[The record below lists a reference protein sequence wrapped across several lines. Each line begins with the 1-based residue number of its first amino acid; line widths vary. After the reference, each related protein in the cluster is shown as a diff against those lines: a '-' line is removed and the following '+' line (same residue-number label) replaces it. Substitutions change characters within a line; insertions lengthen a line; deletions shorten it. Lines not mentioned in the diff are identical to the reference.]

1 MTDGHKCIGSPVLF
15 FFKIGTSQLVD
26 TSQMANLD
34 ELARIAKDYHLK
46 VSVVGAADSATGTD
60 ENNNPLSKS
69 RAEFITQQLIL
80 RGVDKSM
87 IVSKS
92 KGGIDKY
99 SPVAAN
105 RHTAVRLFVK

>member
-1 MTDGHKCIGSPVLF
+1 
-15 FFKIGTSQLVD
+15 
-26 TSQMANLD
+26 MANLD

-60 ENNNPLSKS
+60 EINNSLSKS

>member
-1 MTDGHKCIGSPVLF
+1 MSPLVLFF
-15 FFKIGTSQLVD
+15 FFKIGTTQLADV
-26 TSQMANLD
+26 SQMVNLD
-34 ELARIAKDYHLK
+34 ELARVAEAYHLK
-46 VSVVGAADSATGTD
+46 IFVVGAADSATGTD
-60 ENNNPLSKS
+60 EINNPLSKS

-87 IVSKS
+87 IFSKS